1 MNTGFDLKEFHWMV
15 EMVQTIDVGLVVLDR
30 EYKIQAWNGF
40 MENHSGKGASK
51 VQNANMFDAFEE
63 LPADW
68 MMHKIQSVFML
79 KNRAFTTWEQRPH
92 IFKFKNYRPIT
103 GTAEFMYQNMTII
116 PLLNLNG
123 EVSHVSLIIYD
134 VTDSAVNKL
143 QLKDV
148 NDQLKDLSR
157 IDALTQLF
165 NRGHWESQFSQ
176 EFIRYKRT
184 EQATSLV
191 IFDIDHF
198 KKVNDTYG
206 HQAGDKVIQAVSQCV
221 RDNLRESD
229 VAGRYGGEEFT
240 VYLVD
245 TQADHAKVFAERL
258 RQGIEQLVVHHDGT
272 AINFTVSLGVAEVNK
287 TMKTHKEWLEAADQA
302 LYKAKETGR
311 NQVCMAK

>member
-1 MNTGFDLKEFHWMV
+1 MV

-51 VQNANMFDAFEE
+51 VQNSNMFDIFEE
-63 LPADW
+63 LPAEW

-165 NRGHWESQFSQ
+165 NRGHWEAQFSQ

-184 EQATSLV
+184 EQPTSLV

-229 VAGRYGGEEFT
+229 IAGRYGGEEFT

-245 TQADHAKVFAERL
+245 TQDEQAKVFAERL
-258 RQGIEQLVVHHDGT
+258 RQAIEQLVVHHDGS
-272 AINFTVSLGVAEVNK
+272 AIKFTVSLGVAEVTK
-287 TMKTHKEWLEAADQA
+287 AMKTHKEWLEAADQA

-311 NQVCMAK
+311 NQVCMADK